1 MKLGE
6 CDIGEYILTRIPQ
19 GVYGD
24 KMLFM
29 GLELGEPIN
38 VVEVIDP
45 ITITHDKITI
55 SINKQIAEK
64 IAVEKKE

>member
-19 GVYGD
+19 VVYGD